1 MKVGN
6 IVYIQGHYKAK
17 IHTINS
23 GGTITCRVYEGAPKY
38 NEHKN
43 IYTYQ
48 KKLIKTKKYEIS

>member
-1 MKVGN
+1 MKF
-6 IVYIQGHYKAK
+6 IIDK
-17 IHTINS
+17 
-23 GGTITCRVYEGAPKY
+23 EKY